1 MLKEVV
7 KTFPLK
13 STITKKKDCIIT
25 SAMQYCTGCS
35 SQFNNTVKK
44 K

>member
-13 STITKKKDCIIT
+13 STITKKKTALSLLLRSIVLDVQVNSII
-25 SAMQYCTGCS
+25 Q
-35 SQFNNTVKK
+35 
-44 K
+44 